1 MALAE
6 RGKQMIIIVA
16 VLVALAS
23 IAVLL
28 RIYVRL
34 KLRLGFAIDDYLC
47 FATLFFLY
55 GMLVELVL
63 CECETILKPPSKLT
77 SKPRVHDRWQ
87 WQPRCRSR
95 RGNFAEFRK
104 GKEDISST

>member
-6 RGKQMIIIVA
+6 RGKEMIIIVA

-28 RIYVRL
+28 RVYVRL
-34 KLRLGFAIDDYLC
+34 KLHIGFAIDDYLC

-63 CECETILKPPSKLT
+63 CECDTISKPASKLT
-77 SKPRVHDRWQ
+77 FGRRVYDRRK
-87 WQPRCRSR
+87 WQPRWGARCK
-95 RGNFAEFRK
+95 NFAELWK
-104 GKEDISST
+104 GNQDIQSF